1 MKRILEMFGEPI
13 TYGGQESVVYNMLST
28 FNLKNNFKVDLF
40 TPYFAD
46 NKYLL
51 NLISDNGGNVFK
63 LNKDFKINDNR
74 FLLTWDVN
82 NFFSQNNNYDVVHI
96 HTGSL
101 STMCVYAKAAKK
113 YGVKKVI
120 VHAHTIVPKL
130 DFFSKIRRYILC
142 KYLKRYAD
150 IFFVCSKTVENS
162 KFTHD
167 ILKQSKIVYNGIDIE
182 RFKFNNE
189 YRNTI
194 REQYNI
200 NDCFLIGSLGRLSFE
215 KNNLFMLDIIK
226 ELSQM
231 SDLFK
236 LIIVGTGNLEGEVKK
251 KCYEL
256 NLNDKVI
263 FAGNQADTNMYYCAF
278 DCFILPSIYEG
289 MPVTAIEA
297 QISGLPTLISDRVTT
312 DVSISSECKFVS
324 IVDSRVWVNCIKN
337 FFTNK
342 ENGYNRTSVNIDYD
356 KFDRNKTFKIV
367 ENIYNE

>member
-28 FNLKNNFKVDLF
+28 FNLKNDFKVDLF

-51 NLISDNGGNVFK
+51 NLISDNDGNVYS
-63 LNKDFKINDNR
+63 LNKEFKTNDNR
-74 FLLTWDVN
+74 LLLRKDVDS
-82 NFFSQNNNYDVVHI
+82 FFDKKSNYDVVHI

-101 STMCVYAKAAKK
+101 TTMYVYAKAAKK
-113 YGVKKVI
+113 YNIKKVI
-120 VHAHTIVPKL
+120 VHSHIASKKNGLIYKLFKTI
-130 DFFSKIRRYILC
+130 ICILLQ
-142 KYLKRYAD
+142 KYVDVYLG
-150 IFFVCSKTVENS
+150 CSNEAITS
-162 KFTHD
+162 KFTEE
-167 ILKQSKIVYNGIDIE
+167 IVNKSNVVYNGIDVE
-182 RFKFNNE
+182 NFRFNNE
-189 YRNTI
+189 YREDI
-194 REQYNI
+194 RNKYSI
-200 NDCFLIGSLGRLSFE
+200 SDKFVIGSLGRLDKQ
-215 KNNLFMLDIIK
+215 KNNNFMIDIINNFSGYDNII
-226 ELSQM
+226 LM
-231 SDLFK
+231 
-236 LIIVGTGNLEGEVKK
+236 IVGTGTTENDLKN
-251 KCYEL
+251 KCIDL
-256 NLNDKVI
+256 GLDKKVI
-263 FAGNQADTNMYYCAF
+263 FTGNQIETYKYYCAF

-324 IVDSRVWVNCIKN
+324 IEDSRVWVNCIKN